1 MITKRPSN
9 ERGHANHGW
18 LDTYHTFSF
27 ASYFDRDHMGLGALR
42 VINQDR
48 VIGGKGFPTHG
59 HENMEIVSYV
69 LSGVL
74 EHKDSVG
81 TTSRIYPGD
90 VQLMSAG
97 TGVTH
102 SEYNADPKEPV
113 EFLQMWVLP
122 SENGT
127 EPRYEQK
134 HFPASE
140 RKNAARLVA
149 SPDGRNGSLT
159 IGQDVLLYAGVV
171 ETGERV
177 RVELRPDHK
186 AWVHVARGTLDLN
199 DETLGPGD
207 GAAIEFET
215 ALHFVGAG
223 SVGEPD
229 AEFVLFDLS

>member
-1 MITKRPSN
+1 MITKRPSI

-27 ASYFDRDHMGLGALR
+27 ASYFDEDHMGLGALR

-59 HENMEIVSYV
+59 HQDMEIVSYV

-74 EHKDSVG
+74 EHRDSMG
-81 TTSRIYPGD
+81 TTSRIHPGD

-102 SEYNADPKEPV
+102 SEYNADPEEAV

-122 SENGT
+122 RETGT

-134 HFPASE
+134 HFPESE
-140 RKNAARLVA
+140 RKNAACLVA

-159 IGQDVLLYAGVV
+159 IGQDVLLYIGVLENGV
-171 ETGERV
+171 RV
-177 RVELRPDHK
+177 AVELRADHK
-186 AWVHVARGTLDLN
+186 AWIHVARGTLELN
-199 DETLGPGD
+199 GETLGPGD
-207 GAAIEFET
+207 GAAVEVE
-215 ALHFVGAG
+215 AAVKLVGASADG
-223 SVGEPD
+223 DPA
-229 AEFVLFDLS
+229 AEFVLFDLE